1 MKHAN
6 KKQFLIEG
14 LTSVCALLSSIT
26 VLILLFFK
34 KWISVNLLQSET
46 VTVFELSDI
55 IESYRRMVES
65 FGFGNPDEI
74 AKSFSDLDFISTVF
88 VVLSIVIAVVLM
100 IHILFLIFG
109 KGKWIRSTSILSFIL
124 YLGLIIGFSMFAEKV
139 NESVGEIDLM
149 FVSLANVLSVENS
162 IFYVFIPLGIGIVS
176 SFIYTH
182 YKKNDK
188 TAG

>member
-1 MKHAN
+1 
-6 KKQFLIEG
+6 
-14 LTSVCALLSSIT
+14 
-26 VLILLFFK
+26 
-34 KWISVNLLQSET
+34 
-46 VTVFELSDI
+46 
-55 IESYRRMVES
+55 
-65 FGFGNPDEI
+65 
-74 AKSFSDLDFISTVF
+74 
-88 VVLSIVIAVVLM
+88 VLM